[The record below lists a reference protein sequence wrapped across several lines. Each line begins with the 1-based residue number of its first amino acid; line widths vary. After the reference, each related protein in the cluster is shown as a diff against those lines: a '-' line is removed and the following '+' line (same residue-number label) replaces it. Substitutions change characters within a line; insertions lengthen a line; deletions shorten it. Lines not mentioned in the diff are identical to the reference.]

1 MNPFLQKII
10 VDTVVR
16 HKKQETPG
24 KKDYSPYEVAKAYH
38 EFKITA
44 VDFLRDLLFISLGI
58 LSATFGLKGFL
69 IPNNFID
76 GGATGIALLIRELS
90 GAKLGVMLMLV
101 NIPFLLL
108 GLGVIG
114 KNFAIK
120 ATLAI
125 TGLALMAAFM
135 NFGKPVTDDKLLV
148 AVFGGF
154 FLGAGIG
161 LTIRGGAVIDG
172 TEVLALFL
180 SKRLGTTV
188 GDIITMINVVIF
200 GVAAYYISIDI
211 ALYAIVTYL
220 AASKT
225 VDFVIEGIEEYTG
238 VTIISSHNE
247 EIKEMIINKLGRGVT
262 VYRGRGGFGKQ
273 GYTDDKNII
282 YTVVT
287 RLEISKLNNEIHK
300 IDRNAFVVMT
310 TIKDI
315 KGGMIKK
322 RRLKD

>member
-1 MNPFLQKII
+1 MNPFWQKLIT
-10 VDTVVR
+10 DTVLR
-16 HKKQETPG
+16 QK
-24 KKDYSPYEVAKAYH
+24 KKDLAEKTEYSTYEFAKAYY
-38 EFKITA
+38 EFKITV
-44 VDFLRDLLFISLGI
+44 VDFFRDLLFISLGI

-76 GGATGIALLIRELS
+76 GGATGIALLIRQLT
-90 GAKLGVMLMLV
+90 GAKLGLMLIIV

-114 KNFAIK
+114 RNFAIK

-125 TGLALMAAFM
+125 IGLALLAAFV
-135 NFGKPVTDDKLLV
+135 NFKPVTDDKLLV

-172 TEVLALFL
+172 TEVVALYL

-188 GDIITMINVVIF
+188 GDIITIINVIIF
-200 GVAAYYISIDI
+200 GVAVYFISIDI
-211 ALYAIVTYL
+211 ALYAMVTYL

-262 VYRGRGGFGKQ
+262 VYKGREGFGKQ
-273 GYTDDKNII
+273 GHTDDKNII
-282 YTVVT
+282 YAVVT
-287 RLEISKLNNEIHK
+287 RLEISRMNNEIHK
-300 IDRNAFVVMT
+300 IDPNAFVIMT
-310 TIKDI
+310 AIKDV

-322 RRLKD
+322 RRLKH

>member
-1 MNPFLQKII
+1 MNSFWQKLIT
-10 VDTVVR
+10 DTVLR
-16 HKKQETPG
+16 QK
-24 KKDYSPYEVAKAYH
+24 KKDLAEKAEYYSYEFAKAYY
-38 EFKITA
+38 EFKITV
-44 VDFLRDLLFISLGI
+44 VDFFRDLLFISLGI

-76 GGATGIALLIRELS
+76 GGATGIALLIRQLT
-90 GAKLGVMLMLV
+90 GAKLGVMLVLI

-108 GLGVIG
+108 GMGVIG
-114 KNFAIK
+114 RNFAIK
-120 ATLAI
+120 AALAI
-125 TGLALMAAFM
+125 AGLALLAAFM
-135 NFGKPVTDDKLLV
+135 NFKTVTDDKLLV

-172 TEVLALFL
+172 TEVVALYL

-188 GDIITMINVVIF
+188 GDIITIINVIIF
-200 GVAAYYISIDI
+200 GITAYFISIDV
-211 ALYAIVTYL
+211 ALYAMVTYL

-238 VTIISSHNE
+238 VTIISTHNE

-262 VYRGRGGFGKQ
+262 VYKGREGFGKQ
-273 GYTDDKNII
+273 GHTDDKNII

-287 RLEISKLNNEIHK
+287 RLEISRMNNEIHK
-300 IDRNAFVVMT
+300 IDPNAFVIMT
-310 TIKDI
+310 AIKDV

-322 RRLKD
+322 RRLKH

>member
-16 HKKQETPG
+16 QKKQQTPG
-24 KKDYSPYEVAKAYH
+24 KKDYSPYEVAKAYR

-44 VDFLRDLLFISLGI
+44 IDFFRDLLFISLGI
-58 LSATFGLKGFL
+58 LSAAFGLKGFL
-69 IPNNFID
+69 IPSNFID
-76 GGATGIALLIRELS
+76 GGATGIALLINQLTV
-90 GAKLGVMLMLV
+90 AKLSVLLILI

-108 GLGVIG
+108 GLGTIG

-125 TGLALMAAFM
+125 AGLALASAFIK
-135 NFGKPVTDDKLLV
+135 FPHVTDDKLLV

-172 TEVLALFL
+172 TEVVALYL

-188 GDIITMINVVIF
+188 GDIITIINVVIF
-200 GVAAYYISIDI
+200 GVAAYFLSVDT
-211 ALYAIVTYL
+211 ALYAMVTYL

-238 VTIISSHNE
+238 VTIISPHNE

-262 VYRGRGGFGKQ
+262 VYKGRGGFGKQ

-300 IDRNAFVVMT
+300 IDRHAFVVMT

>member
-1 MNPFLQKII
+1 MNPFFQKII
-10 VDTVVR
+10 IDSVLR
-16 HKKQETPG
+16 NKKQLSEKP
-24 KKDYSPYEVAKAYH
+24 DYSSYEFAKAYR
-38 EFKITA
+38 EFKISATA
-44 VDFLRDLLFISLGI
+44 LLRDIIFILLGI
-58 LSATFGLKGFL
+58 VSAAFGLKGFL

-76 GGATGIALLIRELS
+76 GGATGIALLIRQLT
-90 GAKLGVMLMLV
+90 GARLGVMLILV

-125 TGLALMAAFM
+125 TGLALAAAFI
-135 NFGKPVTDDKLLV
+135 NLDPVTDDKLLV

-172 TEVLALFL
+172 TEVVALYL
-180 SKRLGTTV
+180 SKRFGTTV
-188 GDIITMINVVIF
+188 GDIITIINVIIF
-200 GVAAYYISIDI
+200 GIAAYFISIDI
-211 ALYAIVTYL
+211 ALYAMVTYL

-247 EIKEMIINKLGRGVT
+247 EIKEMIINKLGRGIT
-262 VYRGRGGFGKQ
+262 VYKGKGGFGKM
-273 GYTDDKNII
+273 GHTDDKNII
-282 YTVVT
+282 YTVIT
-287 RLEISKLNNEIHK
+287 RLEISKLNTEIQK
-300 IDRNAFVVMT
+300 IDRNAFVIMT

-322 RRLKD
+322 RRLSH

>member
-1 MNPFLQKII
+1 MNPFFQKII
-10 VDTVVR
+10 IDSVLR
-16 HKKQETPG
+16 NKKPLSEKP
-24 KKDYSPYEVAKAYH
+24 DYSPYEFAKAYR
-38 EFKITA
+38 EFKISATA
-44 VDFLRDLLFISLGI
+44 LLRDIIFILLGI
-58 LSATFGLKGFL
+58 VSAAFGLKGFL

-76 GGATGIALLIRELS
+76 GGATGIALLIRQLT
-90 GAKLGVMLMLV
+90 GARLGVMLILV

-125 TGLALMAAFM
+125 TGLALAAAFI
-135 NFGKPVTDDKLLV
+135 NLDPVTDDKLLV

-172 TEVLALFL
+172 TEVVALYL
-180 SKRLGTTV
+180 SKRFGTTV
-188 GDIITMINVVIF
+188 GDVITIINVIIF
-200 GVAAYYISIDI
+200 GIAAYFISIDI
-211 ALYAIVTYL
+211 ALYAMVTYL

-247 EIKEMIINKLGRGVT
+247 EIKEMIINKLGRGIT
-262 VYRGRGGFGKQ
+262 VYKGKGGFGKM
-273 GYTDDKNII
+273 GHTDDKNII
-282 YTVVT
+282 YTVIT
-287 RLEISKLNNEIHK
+287 RLEISKLNTEIQK
-300 IDRNAFVVMT
+300 IDRNAFVIMT

-322 RRLKD
+322 RRLSH

>member
-1 MNPFLQKII
+1 MNPFFQKII
-10 VDTVVR
+10 IYSVLR
-16 HKKQETPG
+16 NKKQLSEKP
-24 KKDYSPYEVAKAYH
+24 DYSPYEFAKAYR
-38 EFKITA
+38 EFKISVTS
-44 VDFLRDLLFISLGI
+44 FLRDIIFILLGI
-58 LSATFGLKGFL
+58 ISAAFGLKGFL

-76 GGATGIALLIRELS
+76 FGATGIALLIRQLT
-90 GAKLGVMLMLV
+90 GARLGVMLILV

-120 ATLAI
+120 ASLAI
-125 TGLALMAAFM
+125 TGLALAAAFI
-135 NFGKPVTDDKLLV
+135 NLDPVTDDKLLV

-172 TEVLALFL
+172 TEVVALYL

-188 GDIITMINVVIF
+188 GDIITIINVIIF
-200 GVAAYYISIDI
+200 GVTAYFISIDI
-211 ALYAIVTYL
+211 ALYAMVTYL

-238 VTIISSHNE
+238 VTIISTHNE

-262 VYRGRGGFGKQ
+262 VYKGREGFGKQ
-273 GYTDDKNII
+273 GHTDDKNII

-287 RLEISKLNNEIHK
+287 RLEISRMNNEIHK
-300 IDRNAFVVMT
+300 IDPNAFVIMT
-310 TIKDI
+310 AIKDV

-322 RRLKD
+322 RRLKH

>member
-1 MNPFLQKII
+1 MNPFFQKII
-10 VDTVVR
+10 IDSVLR
-16 HKKQETPG
+16 NKKQLSEKPG
-24 KKDYSPYEVAKAYH
+24 YSPYEFAKAYR
-38 EFKITA
+38 EFKISVTA
-44 VDFLRDLLFISLGI
+44 FFRDIIFISLGI
-58 LSATFGLKGFL
+58 LSAAFGLKGFL

-76 GGATGIALLIRELS
+76 GGATGIALLIRQLT
-90 GAKLGVMLMLV
+90 GAKLGVMLVLI

-108 GLGVIG
+108 GMGVIG

-120 ATLAI
+120 AALAI
-125 TGLALMAAFM
+125 AGLALLAAFM
-135 NFGKPVTDDKLLV
+135 NFKTVTDDKLLV

-172 TEVLALFL
+172 TEVVALYL

-188 GDIITMINVVIF
+188 GDIIIIINVIIF
-200 GVAAYYISIDI
+200 GVAAYQISINV
-211 ALYAIVTYL
+211 ALYAMVTYL

-238 VTIISSHNE
+238 VTIISTHNE

-262 VYRGRGGFGKQ
+262 VYKGREGFGKQ
-273 GYTDDKNII
+273 GHTDDKNII

-287 RLEISKLNNEIHK
+287 RLEISRMNNEIHK
-300 IDRNAFVVMT
+300 IDPNAFVIMT
-310 TIKDI
+310 AIKDV

-322 RRLKD
+322 RRLKH

>member
-1 MNPFLQKII
+1 MNPFWQKLIT
-10 VDTVVR
+10 DTVLR
-16 HKKQETPG
+16 HKK
-24 KKDYSPYEVAKAYH
+24 KDLAEKTEYSSYEFAKAYY
-38 EFKITA
+38 EFKITV
-44 VDFLRDLLFISLGI
+44 VDFFRDLLFISLGI

-76 GGATGIALLIRELS
+76 GGATGIALLIRQLT
-90 GAKLGVMLMLV
+90 GARLGVMLVLI

-114 KNFAIK
+114 RNFAIK
-120 ATLAI
+120 AALAI
-125 TGLALMAAFM
+125 AGLALLAAFI
-135 NFGKPVTDDKLLV
+135 NFKPVTDDKLLV

-172 TEVLALFL
+172 TEVVALYL

-188 GDIITMINVVIF
+188 GDIITIINVIIF
-200 GVAAYYISIDI
+200 GITAYFISIDV
-211 ALYAIVTYL
+211 ALYAMVTYL

-238 VTIISSHNE
+238 VTIISTHNE
-247 EIKEMIINKLGRGVT
+247 EIKEMIISKLGRGVT
-262 VYRGRGGFGKQ
+262 VYKGREGFGKQ
-273 GYTDDKNII
+273 GHTDDKNII

-287 RLEISKLNNEIHK
+287 RLEISRMNNEIHK
-300 IDRNAFVVMT
+300 IDPNAFVIMT
-310 TIKDI
+310 AIKDV

-322 RRLKD
+322 RRLKH